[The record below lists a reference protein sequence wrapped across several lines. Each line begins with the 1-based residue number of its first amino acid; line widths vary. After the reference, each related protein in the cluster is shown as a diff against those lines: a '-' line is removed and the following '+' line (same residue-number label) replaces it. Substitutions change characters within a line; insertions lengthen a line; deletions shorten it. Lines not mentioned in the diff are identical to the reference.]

1 MNSLYALRLPISVY
15 FQNKNFQLFQF
26 SIFTEFSLRMHKL
39 GFFRFLHRLF
49 RDISTKILLLL
60 RLFSFVIYSNIF
72 IFFPCCLLF
81 NRLLTILRSFYF
93 TVSVNI
99 ANTNFSRMTILGV
112 VWLFTFWLFYV
123 FPLIFYL
130 KNFIQLFSYKSFSGV
145 ENIIPIPYT
154 LMSRW
159 ASLSLDQRSYMYS

>member
-1 MNSLYALRLPISVY
+1 MTYA
-15 FQNKNFQLFQF
+15 FQFQFIFKIRIFTFFNF
-26 SIFTEFSLRMHKL
+26 SIFTEFSLRLHKL

-49 RDISTKILLLL
+49 RNISTKILLLL

-72 IFFPCCLLF
+72 IFSSCLLF
-81 NRLLTILRSFYF
+81 YLLTILRSFYF
-93 TVSVNI
+93 TVSINI
-99 ANTNFSRMTILGV
+99 ANTNVSRMTILGV

-145 ENIIPIPYT
+145 ENVIPYPT
-154 LMSRW
+154 HIDV
-159 ASLSLDQRSYMYS
+159 AV